1 MNNTYSQN
9 YMNNSFNRYEVTDLV
24 VQSAVFSG
32 FAATVM
38 GEAWRPM
45 AIVGATASLIRC
57 LTIPLFKQFE
67 GRIDKQLLLPIA
79 QLANL
84 ALAIVIVKS
93 VMHIHIHLA
102 TTAIFSLLLT
112 YGYNLIVGR
121 SMDYKQTYII
131 V

>member
-1 MNNTYSQN
+1 MNSYSQA
-9 YMNNSFNRYEVTDLV
+9 YVNNSFSRYEIMDLV
-24 VQSAVFSG
+24 AQSAVFSG

-45 AIVGATASLIRC
+45 LILGATASLIRC

-67 GRIDKQLLLPIA
+67 GKISREILMPLA

-84 ALAIVIVKS
+84 ALAVVIVKS
-93 VMHIHIHLA
+93 VIHIHIHLA